1 MPLRLLNKWPKSFGF
16 EIYGNGPS
24 YVVSVQKGSMAD
36 KSGLRPGDQ
45 LLELNGR
52 DVTAMSQHQ
61 IRALAKPRA
70 FKPPDIKVVSCLQTM
85 EIAPE
90 LPVGYGFSVVGE
102 NPVTVGSVEYGGSA
116 FRAGLRIGDIILE
129 VTGKSTVKL
138 SAMEAILSQL
148 PGPLALLIIP
158 AGRLSNLIH
167 VDKAIT
173 QARTPNPR
181 LYTARDLYRKLEDA
195 LGEDQQAKSLVV
207 VALKRYA
214 EDRDLALLCSS
225 LKTTLATHGLKSTIV
240 QRIRLLIPPTQRSA
254 FDDQMTSSLVS
265 PEQMMEVNVEDTV
278 GDDQYQIGHD
288 QYQAGQDQYR
298 SRNNGQT
305 Q

>member
-1 MPLRLLNKWPKSFGF
+1 MLIRGSVHLFLLCCGPVREQTLEMPLRLLNKWPKSFGF

-116 FRAGLRIGDIILE
+116 FRAGLRIGEIIYQDND
-129 VTGKSTVKL
+129 GYG
-138 SAMEAILSQL
+138 AI
-148 PGPLALLIIP
+148 
-158 AGRLSNLIH
+158 
-167 VDKAIT
+167 
-173 QARTPNPR
+173 
-181 LYTARDLYRKLEDA
+181 
-195 LGEDQQAKSLVV
+195 
-207 VALKRYA
+207 
-214 EDRDLALLCSS
+214 
-225 LKTTLATHGLKSTIV
+225 
-240 QRIRLLIPPTQRSA
+240 
-254 FDDQMTSSLVS
+254 
-265 PEQMMEVNVEDTV
+265 
-278 GDDQYQIGHD
+278 
-288 QYQAGQDQYR
+288 
-298 SRNNGQT
+298 SRGFA
-305 Q
+305 